1 VTGQPGLPPRRRADV
16 AFAAAACIVLAGYNN
31 VAGARPWH
39 RRWYPAVNALAAAA
53 TLGAAAAS
61 GLTAADLGLRR
72 DQLRSGLSLG
82 SAAAAPVVA
91 AFGLAALTPAT
102 RPLLNDQRIAGLDR
116 RQYCCTWPP
125 TARGRWP
132 ARRRAPAPAARTD
145 PAPARTRARTV
156 SVPDDVYRN
165 ARVAA
170 AQRDT
175 SVSALVVA
183 YLEQLS
189 GRMDEYARLEA
200 LQREVQ
206 AGIGQ
211 FRAADRLSRDEAH
224 DRAVR

>member
-1 VTGQPGLPPRRRADV
+1 MMASLPSAAMPNCQPPAS
-16 AFAAAACIVLAGYNN
+16 AGP
-31 VAGARPWH
+31 VSGS
-39 RRWYPAVNALAAAA
+39 VNA
-53 TLGAAAAS
+53 AS
-61 GLTAADLGLRR
+61 TAWRIPSRTCSPLFQQAEVAQRR
-72 DQLRSGLSLG
+72 SNISQKLC
-82 SAAAAPVVA
+82 
-91 AFGLAALTPAT
+91 
-102 RPLLNDQRIAGLDR
+102 
-116 RQYCCTWPP
+116 YCETVKNI
-125 TARGRWP
+125 
-132 ARRRAPAPAARTD
+132 
-145 PAPARTRARTV
+145 TV

-183 YLEQLS
+183 FLEQLS
-189 GRMDEYARLEA
+189 GRMDEFARLEA

>member
-1 VTGQPGLPPRRRADV
+1 MKN
-16 AFAAAACIVLAGYNN
+16 I
-31 VAGARPWH
+31 
-39 RRWYPAVNALAAAA
+39 
-53 TLGAAAAS
+53 
-61 GLTAADLGLRR
+61 
-72 DQLRSGLSLG
+72 
-82 SAAAAPVVA
+82 
-91 AFGLAALTPAT
+91 
-102 RPLLNDQRIAGLDR
+102 
-116 RQYCCTWPP
+116 
-125 TARGRWP
+125 
-132 ARRRAPAPAARTD
+132 
-145 PAPARTRARTV
+145 TV

-189 GRMDEYARLEA
+189 SRMDEFARLEA

-211 FRAADRLSRDEAH
+211 FRAADRLSRDETH